1 MGTTQRRASSNTAV
15 SLLKKSHSS
24 RERCVPRVSGRAP
37 DVPTSP
43 AGSPPIPRAA
53 PPSMERRGGGVWWWY
68 AIGKKGR
75 NWRVLSPSPRGD
87 EPPVTYGA
95 RRHREARART
105 PAARASRGCRVP
117 LPVVTSRVI
126 RWCVVVV
133 CNWEEGALGDWEVA
147 QVMLR
152 RQLTNRGV
160 TPGDPAL
167 GRAIR
172 WAGNPLAFYP
182 RLGRVEN
189 ADKKTTRRRGRA
201 EPSGVDP
208 GAGAPQPPAL

>member
-1 MGTTQRRASSNTAV
+1 M
-15 SLLKKSHSS
+15 
-24 RERCVPRVSGRAP
+24 
-37 DVPTSP
+37 PTSP
-43 AGSPPIPRAA
+43 AGSPPIPRVA

-75 NWRVLSPSPRGD
+75 NWRVLSPSPLDD

-95 RRHREARART
+95 RRHRVARART
-105 PAARASRGCRVP
+105 PAARASRVP
-117 LPVVTSRVI
+117 RVTSRVI

-172 WAGNPLAFYP
+172 RAGSP
-182 RLGRVEN
+182 
-189 ADKKTTRRRGRA
+189 
-201 EPSGVDP
+201 
-208 GAGAPQPPAL
+208 

>member
-1 MGTTQRRASSNTAV
+1 M
-15 SLLKKSHSS
+15 
-24 RERCVPRVSGRAP
+24 
-37 DVPTSP
+37 PTSP

-95 RRHREARART
+95 RRHRVARART
-105 PAARASRGCRVP
+105 PAARASRVP
-117 LPVVTSRVI
+117 RATSRVI

-172 WAGNPLAFYP
+172 RAGSP
-182 RLGRVEN
+182 
-189 ADKKTTRRRGRA
+189 
-201 EPSGVDP
+201 
-208 GAGAPQPPAL
+208 

>member
-1 MGTTQRRASSNTAV
+1 M
-15 SLLKKSHSS
+15 
-24 RERCVPRVSGRAP
+24 
-37 DVPTSP
+37 
-43 AGSPPIPRAA
+43 
-53 PPSMERRGGGVWWWY
+53 
-68 AIGKKGR
+68 
-75 NWRVLSPSPRGD
+75 
-87 EPPVTYGA
+87 
-95 RRHREARART
+95 
-105 PAARASRGCRVP
+105 P

-172 WAGNPLAFYP
+172 WVGCPLAFYP

-208 GAGAPQPPAL
+208 GAGTPQPPALCRRARLHYTRRAHRGRRAPPPACARKRSAQQPTSHIRNNRPVRSCFIFRCHSDEQRNARLSTVDSRLSTCSPVSQSTRVPTPGQPRENCSSSSP